1 MDNETRQQK
10 KPRRDK
16 CLDTMPLSGQPIW
29 TFERAQRHWTGLGAR
44 QLLDQPLTAFFAS
57 RQCPGA
63 AIRAAMDWA
72 LEQAGARRAIVG
84 GFHSPLEQSVLRL
97 LLEASSPVV
106 VVLARPVGDARLKP
120 EWEAAIA
127 RGCMAVVSCSTQA
140 KRLTSEEAH
149 QRNELAA
156 LIAERIVIAHA
167 SKGGRLAGQA
177 KSWAS
182 RGLPMLNLVH
192 NESMGK

>member
-1 MDNETRQQK
+1 MDT
-10 KPRRDK
+10 
-16 CLDTMPLSGQPIW
+16 TPLSGQPIW

-72 LEQAGARRAIVG
+72 LEQAGARRIVVG

-97 LLEASSPVV
+97 LLEACSPVV
-106 VVLARPVGDARLKP
+106 VVLARPVSDAHLKP
-120 EWEAAIA
+120 EWETAIA
-127 RGCMAVVSCSTQA
+127 RSCMAVVSSSTQA
-140 KRLTSEEAH
+140 KRLTSEEAL

-156 LIAERIVIAHA
+156 RLAGRIVIAYA
-167 SKGGRLAGQA
+167 NAGGGLARQ
-177 KSWAS
+177 SETWAS
-182 RGLPMLNLVH
+182 QGLQVLHLAH
-192 NESMGK
+192 RA